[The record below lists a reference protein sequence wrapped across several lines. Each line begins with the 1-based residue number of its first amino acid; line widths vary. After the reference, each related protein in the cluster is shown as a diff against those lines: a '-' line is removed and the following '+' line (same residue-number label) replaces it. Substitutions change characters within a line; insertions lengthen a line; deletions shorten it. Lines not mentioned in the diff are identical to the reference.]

1 MKNLFKWIWSNKQTE
16 TVEVPKWTSWEE
28 NERKYEEIHAYLR
41 QQVAKMRAEN
51 KQY

>member
-1 MKNLFKWIWSNKQTE
+1 MKKILNWIWSNKQTLE
-16 TVEVPKWTSWEE
+16 VEVPKWTSWEE
-28 NERKYEEIHAYLR
+28 NERKYEARQAYER

>member
-1 MKNLFKWIWSNKQTE
+1 MKIFNWIWSNKKE
-16 TVEVPKWTSWEE
+16 EVTPTWTPWEE
-28 NERKYEEIHAYLR
+28 NERKYEARQAYER